1 MSEAR
6 PVQLLFMGRLQPLA
20 GAATR
25 ELALSGSTRLSQ
37 LVAQL
42 AAADNDLGTALGE
55 PSIRVAINAVIVPRN
70 EDPAVL
76 PGDEVAFMPPFS
88 GG

>member
-1 MSEAR
+1 MSKPR

-20 GAATR
+20 GSANQ
-25 ELALSGSTRLSQ
+25 ELAVSGSIRLSQ
-37 LVAQL
+37 LVAQM
-42 AAADNDLGTALGE
+42 AVADKDLGTALGE
-55 PSIRVAINAVIVPRN
+55 PSIRVAINAVIVPKGA
-70 EDPAVL
+70 DPAVL